1 MAQEMQLSV
10 VAPDSSVVDE
20 PVQSVI
26 IPGAAGYFGVL
37 KGHVP
42 LIAALKAGLVEYIDS
57 GNQRHYVSISGGFAE
72 ISPSKINILADAAER
87 SQDIDVTR
95 AEKALEN
102 ARKALRGEISGVN
115 SVEATA
121 ELERA
126 MTRLK
131 AAKSASDGR

>member
-1 MAQEMQLSV
+1 MAQQLQLSV
-10 VAPDSSVVDE
+10 VAPDRSVVDE

-37 KGHVP
+37 SGHVP
-42 LIAALKAGLVEYIDS
+42 MIASLKPGLVEYIDAS
-57 GNQRHYVSISGGFAE
+57 NQRKFVSVSGGFAE
-72 ISPSKINILADAAER
+72 VGPNRINILADAAEHAEE
-87 SQDIDVTR
+87 IDVAR

-102 ARKALRGEISGVN
+102 ARKALRGEISGV
-115 SVEATA
+115 SSTEATA

-131 AAKSASDGR
+131 AAKSLSEGR